1 MSFFKNKYYTPKEA
15 SEKLGVHFQTLR
27 NWEKGGKIECI
38 RSPGGKRFYN
48 LNNFLKKYENESTI
62 KDLNDTDNL
71 EINIKRK
78 ICYCRVSSN
87 SQKIE
92 LENQIKYMTLK
103 YPEYQLLYDIGS
115 GINFN
120 RKNFKK
126 ILNYAINNEL
136 DSLVISYKDRLC
148 RIAYELIENI
158 LREYS
163 NCEIIIENDE
173 EKSPEEELIDD
184 MLQIVTVFSSRLYGI
199 RSYKKFLDKEEFK
212 HKT

>member
-1 MSFFKNKYYTPKEA
+1 MSLFKNKYYCPKET

-27 NWEKGGKIECI
+27 NWEKEGKIECI
-38 RSPGGKRFYN
+38 RSPGGKRFYD
-48 LNNFLKKYENESTI
+48 LDGFLKKYENESTI
-62 KDLNDTDNL
+62 KDTNNTDDLKINL
-71 EINIKRK
+71 KRK

-92 LENQIKYMTLK
+92 LENQIKYMALK
-103 YPEYQLLYDIGS
+103 YPEYELLYDVGS

-126 ILNYAINNEL
+126 ILNYAIKNEL
-136 DSLVISYKDRLC
+136 ESLVISYKDRLC

-199 RSYKKFLDKEEFK
+199 RSYKKFLDEDSKIK
-212 HKT
+212 S